1 MIWQDLLLDRWV
13 DEAPL
18 LEAVASAFGVPT
30 DTVALTDTP
39 EQLAAIA
46 PTTRVIAERDRQ
58 ERDFPLQVLVV
69 LRDDELVRQFDGFEG
84 VLHVARTVA
93 SHVGATVVFAE
104 GPLSP
109 SEWVRVRPNGQMDIV
124 SLDVDDTGEIDSFF
138 VVNEHARANGQ
149 DEDATSPSRMT
160 A

>member
-39 EQLAAIA
+39 EQLIAIA

-58 ERDFPLQVLVV
+58 HRDFPLQMLVV
-69 LRDDELVRQFDGFEG
+69 LRDDALVRQFEGFEG
-84 VLHVARTVA
+84 VLQVARTVA
-93 SHVGATVVFAE
+93 SHVGATVLFAE

-109 SEWVRVRPNGQMDIV
+109 SEWVRVRPTGQVDGV
-124 SLDVDDTGEIDSFF
+124 SLDVDDTGEVDSFF
-138 VVNEHARANGQ
+138 VVAEH
-149 DEDATSPSRMT
+149 PLP
-160 A
+160 